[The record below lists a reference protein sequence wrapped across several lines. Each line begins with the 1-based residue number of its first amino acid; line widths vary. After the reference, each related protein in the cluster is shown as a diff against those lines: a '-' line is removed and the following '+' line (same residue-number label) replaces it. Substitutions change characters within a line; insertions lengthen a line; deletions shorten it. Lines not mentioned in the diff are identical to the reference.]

1 MQTCQSKKGFLSAQI
16 GNNNNTEYCQNVLT
30 VLVLSI
36 DEVSEILDNGLG
48 CNSVVRDSKL
58 SWLIM
63 KYYNMK
69 DPILINLN
77 QSDQRSI
84 SDKIDVVS
92 Q

>member
-16 GNNNNTEYCQNVLT
+16 GNNNNNTECCQNVLT
-30 VLVLSI
+30 VLSI

-58 SWLIM
+58 SCLIM

-77 QSDQRSI
+77 QSNQRSI
-84 SDKIDVVS
+84 NDKIDVVS